1 MNFSEI
7 FQPLVAAY
15 PAHPFSAET
24 AKLYAAMLQDFEERD
39 LRRAV
44 LDHIAESN
52 FFPTV
57 AELRKRAIDGGLS
70 AEREWLEVMRAF
82 RQDDK
87 AELSPEG
94 RAALEG
100 LGGMGYLRY
109 NGAVP
114 TDRAHFFRLYEAAV
128 REREIRERRPAVEA
142 LMDGRKAL
150 E

>member
-1 MNFSEI
+1 MIADTLS
-7 FQPLVAAY
+7 PLLAAY
-15 PAHPFSAET
+15 PNHPFPRET
-24 AKLYAAMLQDFEERD
+24 ALLYAKMLADIPED
-39 LRRAV
+39 ALKVAV

-114 TDRAHFFRLYEAAV
+114 TDRAHFFRLYEALKDEA
-128 REREIRERRPAVEA
+128 ERESRRAAIGAILDE
-142 LMDGRKAL
+142 RKAIQ
-150 E
+150 